1 MASAEEE
8 QPMPSLRLLMA
19 AVLLACAAPSAF
31 AQQALQQQMTAEEFR
46 AAGLDKLS
54 ADELASLNR
63 WLQRQ
68 VQEEA
73 SVVAEQAVEQAR
85 AEGREQARQE
95 AEADTV
101 GRRATPAPD
110 GPIES
115 RIVGEF
121 SGFARGQRYTLEN
134 GQVWEQTDGSR
145 LEGVRMSNPGVTITS
160 GVLGAWYL
168 RIDGYNARA
177 KVRRID

>member
-1 MASAEEE
+1 MR
-8 QPMPSLRLLMA
+8 SLRLLMV
-19 AVLLACAAPSAF
+19 AVLLACAAPAAL
-31 AQQALQQQMTAEEFR
+31 AQQALEQQMTAEEFR

-54 ADELASLNR
+54 ADELGNLNR

-68 VQEEA
+68 VQAEA
-73 SVVAEQAVEQAR
+73 TAVAEQAVEQAR
-85 AEGREQARQE
+85 EEGREQALME
-95 AEADTV
+95 AEAEAV
-101 GRRATPAPD
+101 GRRSAPTPD

-115 RIVGEF
+115 RIVGGF

-134 GQVWEQTDGSR
+134 GQVWEQTDSSR
-145 LEGVRMSNPGVTITS
+145 LEGVQLSNPGVKLYP
-160 GVLGAWYL
+160 GFLGTWYL